1 MTDDKDN
8 EEGEK
13 MGNISIEDENNQIND
28 SKEDDYKE
36 IVVPGETLSNT
47 RIQITFSEMNE
58 SNMSHETFKTYK
70 SIAFHYDNLDLDI
83 PNFSPPK
90 YKTTNWKLFHSC
102 NCLLFAVFFGIA
114 TGFIYSTESST
125 YFTLSTFSHSFLF
138 LSTFV
143 EWTYFKKGCIGE
155 SNLNSK
161 LKSNIDQSCKAKIL
175 RGEYGITYFFSF
187 MASIILLLGDIIHY
201 FPTELKL
208 SQYDSQINLVY
219 FNIFGMMTL
228 ALSQIF
234 KLDKILNLD
243 NKISYAKNDFSKLLF
258 EALFFFAS
266 LLDGGDCIIQ
276 LFNMNLKKSPLFILH
291 LIIKVI
297 ASLLFVSS
305 NFILQFNYFFS
316 EYCKLN
322 QRKFRKN

>member
-1 MTDDKDN
+1 MADN
-8 EEGEK
+8 ADGEK
-13 MGNISIEDENNQIND
+13 IGNISIEAEKNLINEDKEND
-28 SKEDDYKE
+28 SKE

-70 SIAFHYDNLDLDI
+70 STAFHYDNLDLDI

-90 YKTTNWKLFHSC
+90 YKTTNWKLMHSC
-102 NCLLFAVFFGIA
+102 NCLLFAIFFGIA
-114 TGFIYSTESST
+114 TGFIYTIDSNT
-125 YFTLSTFSHSFLF
+125 YYTLSLISHLFLF

-143 EWTYFKKGCIGE
+143 EWTYFKRGCIGE

-161 LKSNIDQSCKAKIL
+161 LKSNIDQSWKAKVL
-175 RGEYGITYFFSF
+175 RGEYGITYFLSF
-187 MASIILLLGDIIHY
+187 MASVIFLLGDIIHY
-201 FPTELKL
+201 FPEQLNLTN
-208 SQYDSQINLVY
+208 YDAKINFVY

-228 ALSQIF
+228 GLSQIF
-234 KLDKILNLD
+234 KLDKILNLE
-243 NKISYAKNDFSKLLF
+243 NKISYVKTDFSKLLF

-276 LFNMNLKKSPLFILH
+276 LFNLNIKKSPLFILH
-291 LIIKVI
+291 LIIKVV
-297 ASLLFVSS
+297 ASILFVLS

-316 EYCKLN
+316 EYCN
-322 QRKFRKN
+322 FSQRKYRKN